1 MADSFGAKAQAG
13 CMFSSAAPSLVLAS
27 TSAYRRELLGR
38 LGVIFSAL
46 APLCDEEALKI
57 DGEDPAA
64 QALRLARAKALS
76 LRAQA
81 PHAFILGGDQLVS
94 FAGRCLGKPHTKE
107 RAIAQLSAM
116 QGQPH
121 SLLTAIALVAPDGSV
136 ATHLDTHVMTMRALS
151 TAELTRYVERDQPL
165 DCAGSYKI
173 EAGGIALF
181 ERIEGAD
188 FTAIPGL
195 PLIALAGLL
204 RARGF
209 AVP

>member
-1 MADSFGAKAQAG
+1 ML
-13 CMFSSAAPSLVLAS
+13 SSAPPRLVLAS

-38 LGVIFSAL
+38 LGVGFTAL

-57 DGEDPAA
+57 AGEDPAA
-64 QALRLARAKALS
+64 QALRLAEAKAAS

-81 PHAFILGGDQLVS
+81 PDAFVLGGDQLVS
-94 FAGRCLGKPHTKE
+94 FQGRCLGKPHTH
-107 RAIAQLSAM
+107 ANAVAQLEAM
-116 QGQPH
+116 QGQQH
-121 SLLTAIALVAPDGSV
+121 SLLTAIVLLAPDGSL
-136 ATHLDTHVMTMRALS
+136 TRHLDTHVMTMRALS
-151 TAELTRYVERDQPL
+151 REELARYVARDRPL

-188 FTAIPGL
+188 FTAITGL
-195 PLIALAGLL
+195 PLIALASLL

-209 AVP
+209 SVP